1 MDAYKGFVEF
11 TELTS
16 IGITREETGRIK
28 NGRGAYIHVKKGTV
42 WITHDGCDKDVVLGP
57 GASYYIK
64 RDGLTLISPL
74 QGPFALVTIESTISV
89 DLRRSEQ
96 FWKFWAVLY
105 AAMKRI
111 GAGLAP
117 IVS

>member
-74 QGPFALVTIESTISV
+74 QGTRLPRTSRIVRPASG
-89 DLRRSEQ
+89 RPRS
-96 FWKFWAVLY
+96 
-105 AAMKRI
+105 
-111 GAGLAP
+111 LARW
-117 IVS
+117 

>member
-1 MDAYKGFVEF
+1 
-11 TELTS
+11 
-16 IGITREETGRIK
+16 
-28 NGRGAYIHVKKGTV
+28 
-42 WITHDGCDKDVVLGP
+42 
-57 GASYYIK
+57 
-64 RDGLTLISPL
+64 
-74 QGPFALVTIESTISV
+74 LVTIESTISV